1 MPLQEIYYIAEMIVG
16 VAVII
21 SIVFVA
27 IELRQNT
34 YVTRKSM
41 ADGREQRLN
50 WLMEQ
55 LATNE
60 DFRDF
65 YYQIEFEEAFDK
77 LDKKERHRA
86 VAIGIRLSRPMLNE
100 LVAYHDGQ
108 ISSDEFNALEVNIRR
123 AKNRAFI
130 NAAYEYTK
138 AGFSKK
144 VQDHWE
150 SLQTVDVYRPN
161 L

>member
-1 MPLQEIYYIAEMIVG
+1 MSLQEIYYIAEMVVG

-50 WLMEQ
+50 WIMETM
-55 LATNE
+55 ATNE
-60 DFRDF
+60 EFRNF
-65 YYQIEFEEAFDK
+65 YYRLEFEEAFDE

-86 VAIGIRLSRPMLNE
+86 VTIGIRLARPMLNE

-108 ISSDEFNALEVNIRR
+108 ISSDEFHSLENNIRR

-130 NAAYEYTK
+130 NAAYEYMK
-138 AGFSKK
+138 AGFPKR

-150 SLQTVDVYRPN
+150 NLQTVDGYRPR

>member
-1 MPLQEIYYIAEMIVG
+1 MSLQEIYYVAEMVVG

-60 DFRDF
+60 DLRDF
-65 YYQIEFEEAFDK
+65 YYQIEFEEALDK

-86 VAIGIRLSRPMLNE
+86 VTISIPLSSPMLNA
-100 LVAYHDGQ
+100 LVTYHDGQ

-150 SLQTVDVYRPN
+150 SLQTVDGYRPR

>member
-1 MPLQEIYYIAEMIVG
+1 MEAKMPLQEIYYVAEMIVG

-60 DFRDF
+60 DFKGFSITKSNLR
-65 YYQIEFEEAFDK
+65 
-77 LDKKERHRA
+77 
-86 VAIGIRLSRPMLNE
+86 RLSTSWIKRTPSCGSDRYPV
-100 LVAYHDGQ
+100 VAP
-108 ISSDEFNALEVNIRR
+108 NA
-123 AKNRAFI
+123 
-130 NAAYEYTK
+130 
-138 AGFSKK
+138 
-144 VQDHWE
+144 Q
-150 SLQTVDVYRPN
+150 
-161 L
+161 

>member
-1 MPLQEIYYIAEMIVG
+1 MPLQEMYYIAEMVVG

-34 YVTRKSM
+34 YITRKSM

-77 LDKKERHRA
+77 LDKKER
-86 VAIGIRLSRPMLNE
+86 
-100 LVAYHDGQ
+100 Q
-108 ISSDEFNALEVNIRR
+108 AL
-123 AKNRAFI
+123 
-130 NAAYEYTK
+130 Y
-138 AGFSKK
+138 S
-144 VQDHWE
+144 
-150 SLQTVDVYRPN
+150 
-161 L
+161 